1 VGDPDRLR
9 QILVNLLGNAIK
21 FTAQGWVMLDLETM
35 EDLHDR
41 QKVRISVADT
51 GVGIA
56 PEKQK
61 NLFRKFTQA
70 DTSIARR
77 FGGTGLGLAITQQ
90 LVERMGGSIGLW
102 SEPGR
107 GSTFWFE
114 LDLPKGEAAEEI
126 RAAEWQALRVMVADD
141 LENSRKAITDRLA
154 NWGVAQ
160 GAAERLD
167 EAEAQVARGAA
178 FQDPFNLVL
187 MDESLAGEAQA
198 AAARLR
204 AAAGSQPLVLV
215 LLCPMHQAVD
225 ATALQDAGIQGLLR
239 KPIHDWE
246 LRETLTRAAGQLSAR
261 RVGAWMGDEEALS
274 GLAATFAE
282 VARPQW
288 GDHPPRLLLVEDNP
302 LNQQVALRILAGLG
316 TSATVAGSGAEAV
329 ELARGGG
336 FDAILMDVHM
346 PGMDG
351 VQATRL
357 IRSAEQGTRTPIIA
371 MTAHALERDRDRFL
385 AAGMDALLTKPF
397 GREDL
402 RKLLERVLRGM
413 PDGGTPTEDP
423 VLLMSVDRAALLAS
437 VTEDRRMDREGL
449 KELLDLFER
458 HAPRHLQ
465 RLAEAVERRDA
476 MAAREAAHSLCG
488 SSAYVYAQALVALC
502 KSAEDDAA
510 AENIDGLAAR
520 MPAIETEL
528 TQAWALLEALR
539 AEFAPAKA

>member
-1 VGDPDRLR
+1 
-9 QILVNLLGNAIK
+9 
-21 FTAQGWVMLDLETM
+21 
-35 EDLHDR
+35 
-41 QKVRISVADT
+41 
-51 GVGIA
+51 
-56 PEKQK
+56 
-61 NLFRKFTQA
+61 
-70 DTSIARR
+70 
-77 FGGTGLGLAITQQ
+77 
-90 LVERMGGSIGLW
+90 
-102 SEPGR
+102 
-107 GSTFWFE
+107 
-114 LDLPKGEAAEEI
+114 
-126 RAAEWQALRVMVADD
+126 
-141 LENSRKAITDRLA
+141 
-154 NWGVAQ
+154 
-160 GAAERLD
+160 
-167 EAEAQVARGAA
+167 
-178 FQDPFNLVL
+178 
-187 MDESLAGEAQA
+187 
-198 AAARLR
+198 
-204 AAAGSQPLVLV
+204 
-215 LLCPMHQAVD
+215 
-225 ATALQDAGIQGLLR
+225 
-239 KPIHDWE
+239 
-246 LRETLTRAAGQLSAR
+246 
-261 RVGAWMGDEEALS
+261 
-274 GLAATFAE
+274 
-282 VARPQW
+282 
-288 GDHPPRLLLVEDNP
+288 
-302 LNQQVALRILAGLG
+302 
-316 TSATVAGSGAEAV
+316 
-329 ELARGGG
+329 
-336 FDAILMDVHM
+336 
-346 PGMDG
+346 
-351 VQATRL
+351 
-357 IRSAEQGTRTPIIA
+357 